1 MPNDICFAD
10 AEGLRLVGRPDP
22 SHFEVA
28 SRSDLFVPAQEVRIE
43 GNEVVLFCPRA
54 ARPTQVRFA
63 WKPFTRALLFNRGNM
78 PCSTFELPVKMAH

>member
-1 MPNDICFAD
+1 MAPGAI
-10 AEGLRLVGRPDP
+10 G
-22 SHFEVA
+22 
-28 SRSDLFVPAQEVRIE
+28 PAT
-43 GNEVVLFCPRA
+43 RA